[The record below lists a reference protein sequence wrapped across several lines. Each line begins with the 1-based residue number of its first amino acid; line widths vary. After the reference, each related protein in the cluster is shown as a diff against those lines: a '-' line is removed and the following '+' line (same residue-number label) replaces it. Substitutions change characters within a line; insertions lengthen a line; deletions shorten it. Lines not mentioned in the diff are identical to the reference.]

1 MSSTKISQDVRSLL
15 LARPTQLMLTDAI
28 IGLVAKGVY
37 LSAKYNVLSV
47 SDRDRFLSE
56 LENIVGADDITEAV
70 QPLRFRYEFVNKFG
84 DIKYGQMPQL
94 IRATSDQAASNRA
107 ARSELLLLKD
117 YSFTYR
123 ELAPL
128 FEMLREARNYYA
140 HNTCDREDIGWN
152 ALIISAVTRILE
164 RGNFLDKKRVE
175 ERAELRQRTTLLFD
189 KLVNSHAEPSAATL
203 TEERDEPSNQQ
214 PEETDSGVSAELLA
228 IVESVSSNQAELLS
242 NSRSM
247 ESRLSSL
254 SQQIEAL
261 RLSTEPGIAELSNQV
276 VTNDSASKIVAPE
289 QSRAGGDDGPAGS
302 NTQDERSE
310 EGPVLASET
319 LLSVDM
325 LYEELQKLKGHI
337 KAEYESDGRWRGPA
351 SNLLQRAII
360 TTIVTNEP
368 DSMKE
373 VLKYDDVKW
382 RIRKEKDLL
391 NEQAKKFGA
400 LIDELLTRTA
410 WSKDYQ

>member
-1 MSSTKISQDVRSLL
+1 
-15 LARPTQLMLTDAI
+15 MLTDAI

-37 LSAKYNVLSV
+37 LSAKYNVLSA

-56 LENIVGADDITEAV
+56 LENVVGADDITEAV
-70 QPLRFRYEFVNKFG
+70 QPLRFRYEFINKFG

-140 HNTCDREDIGWN
+140 HNTSERHDIGWN

-175 ERAELRQRTTLLFD
+175 ERAELRKTTTLLFD
-189 KLVNSHAEPSAATL
+189 KLVNTHP
-203 TEERDEPSNQQ
+203 ERPVTAPIEDARESKNQQ
-214 PEETDSGVSAELLA
+214 AEATDSGISVELLE
-228 IVESVSSNQAELLS
+228 IVESMSTNQEELLS
-242 NSRSM
+242 NSRSV

-261 RLSTEPGIAELSNQV
+261 RLSTEPAVTEPANNV
-276 VTNDSASKIVAPE
+276 VTHGAPSETVALE
-289 QSRAGGDDGPAGS
+289 QSIASNEDVPTDGKI
-302 NTQDERSE
+302 QDEHSE
-310 EGPVLASET
+310 EEPVLASET

-325 LYEELQKLKGHI
+325 LYEELQTLKSNI

-360 TTIVTNEP
+360 TSIVTNEP
-368 DSMKE
+368 NSLSE
-373 VLKYDDVKW
+373 VLKYEDVKW

-391 NEQAKKFGA
+391 NDQAKKFGGS
-400 LIDELLTRTA
+400 IDELLTKTA